1 MMKKIALLFTAALMT
16 VLVSC
21 DKEEEATYQDG
32 TYRAEAAEFSHGWKN
47 FMEVTIADDVQTSVN
62 FDAFSEED
70 ENLLKSQTTTE
81 QYPMDPHPSVWIPQ
95 LEAQLMAVNIL
106 SYEGID
112 GVSGATS
119 ASDDANALFDLIL
132 DAARTGDT
140 STQILS
146 GK

>member
-1 MMKKIALLFTAALMT
+1 MMKKIALLFTAALMM

-21 DKEEEATYQDG
+21 DKEEETTYVDG
-32 TYRAEAAEFSHGWKN
+32 TYKAEAAEFSHGWKN
-47 FMEVTIADDVQTSVN
+47 FMEVTIADDAQTSVN

-70 ENLLKSQTTTE
+70 ENLLKSETTAE

-95 LEAQLMAVNIL
+95 LEAQLMAVDIL
-106 SYEGID
+106 DYEGID
-112 GVSGATS
+112 GISGATS

-132 DAARTGDT
+132 DAAKTGDT